1 MNWEAIGAVGE
12 IVGAIAVIAT
22 LAYLAIQVRQG
33 TNSVQGAAELEAS
46 KQFTDWHARITNS
59 LELRTVWDK
68 GAAGENLNDAERVQ
82 YV

>member
-22 LAYLAIQVRQG
+22 LAYLAIQVRQN

-46 KQFTDWHARITNS
+46 KQFTD
-59 LELRTVWDK
+59 
-68 GAAGENLNDAERVQ
+68 
-82 YV
+82 